1 MYIQS
6 FYKLLSV
13 ASSLKGEHT
22 MAVVRADDEDV
33 LDAVVDA
40 QEAHMARSILIGDTA
55 KIQRILEKHR
65 IDWRDYTILQE
76 DNDVRA
82 AKLGVQLV
90 RQGMPVFCEGPSRT
104 GTLMREVVSPERGIR
119 TRRAALAPDVLR
131 ARRVQAPVRDRRRHQ
146 YLPGPGKEKA
156 DPRPRSPGLSEI
168 QPRSYHRRLH
178 LWCGDG
184 QSQDRLD
191 GRRPGAERHER

>member
-65 IDWRDYTILQE
+65 KPCPKLLGQPARIGQLKGGL
-76 DNDVRA
+76 
-82 AKLGVQLV
+82 KLGFDII
-90 RQGMPVFCEGPSRT
+90 GAD
-104 GTLMREVVSPERGIR
+104 IR
-119 TRRAALAPDVLR
+119 AIPHCR
-131 ARRVQAPVRDRRRHQ
+131 
-146 YLPGPGKEKA
+146 
-156 DPRPRSPGLSEI
+156 I
-168 QPRSYHRRLH
+168 
-178 LWCGDG
+178 
-184 QSQDRLD
+184 
-191 GRRPGAERHER
+191 